1 MLQERTETKVV
12 IVAAHAGGAK
22 RARRIARKLGMQFA
36 MVDKR
41 RLSGTNEYQ
50 AMNIV
55 GDITPTAVIVDD
67 MIGMTSKQKFTLKDT
82 GTSILKAAEAIKGNG
97 AENIYVCATHGIL
110 FACSQ
115 V

>member
-1 MLQERTETKVV
+1 MQERSDSQIV

-67 MIGMTSKQKFTLKDT
+67 MIGNFAFKTVLIPILRHRNKYFEGSRGNQIKWGSKYLCLRN
-82 GTSILKAAEAIKGNG
+82 SW
-97 AENIYVCATHGIL
+97 
-110 FACSQ
+110 
-115 V
+115 

>member
-1 MLQERTETKVV
+1 MTSRRILQERSESQIV

-41 RLSGTNEYQ
+41 RLTGTNEYQ

-55 GDITPTAVIVDD
+55 GDITATAVIVDD
-67 MIGMTSKQKFTLKDT
+67 MIGKS
-82 GTSILKAAEAIKGNG
+82 
-97 AENIYVCATHGIL
+97 YV
-110 FACSQ
+110 
-115 V
+115 